1 MAIDVRPTKPEEY
14 RAASN
19 AVATA
24 LMFPP
29 HDDESWERSQAS
41 WDESSSVSA
50 WDVDRCVGHASQ
62 FFVDTTVPGGGLV
75 LTGAVTRV
83 GVLPTH
89 RRRRV
94 ATSLMEAMIADA
106 SAHEAVLMSL
116 RASEA
121 VIYGRYG
128 FGVAGESTEAAIETA
143 RARPLSGAASGGSI
157 RLLRADEIHATVR
170 PIYERAAHRRPGI
183 VSRPES
189 WWERYLRDAVTGTK
203 SSYVVVHVDGH
214 GTPDGYAHYDV
225 AWNED
230 GSSGGRGD
238 VHDIFGTT
246 DAVELALW
254 AYLVDMDLVRT
265 WKAEE
270 RPLDDVLRAAVADRR
285 AYSTK
290 SVDDEQW
297 VRIVD
302 VDAALAARTYND
314 ANGSV
319 SIAVTDRLVAG
330 NNGVWAVDASGAQRT
345 HDEGD
350 LVADI
355 SALSAAYLGGT
366 AWHTLAAA
374 GAVDVRNEK
383 AIAIADNLFASRP
396 LPFSGS
402 FF

>member
-1 MAIDVRPTKPEEY
+1 MAIEVRATQPDEY

-19 AVATA
+19 TVATA
-24 LMFPP
+24 LMFPA
-29 HDDESWERSQAS
+29 HDDESWERSRAS

-50 WDVDRCVGHASQ
+50 WDGDRCVGHASQ
-62 FFVDTTVPGGGLV
+62 FFVDTTVPGGGRV

-106 SAHEAVLMSL
+106 IAHDAVLMSL

-128 FGVAGESTEAAIETA
+128 FGVAGEYTEAAIETA
-143 RARPLSGAASGGSI
+143 RARPLSGGASGGSV
-157 RLLRADEIHATVR
+157 RLLRPDEIHDTVR

-203 SSYVVVHVDGH
+203 SSYVVVHVDDH

-225 AWNED
+225 AWNDD
-230 GSSGGRGD
+230 GSSGGKGD
-238 VHDIFGTT
+238 VHDIFATS
-246 DAVELALW
+246 DAAELALW
-254 AYLVDMDLVRT
+254 AYLVDMDLIRT
-265 WKAEE
+265 WKVEE

-302 VDAALAARTYND
+302 VDAALGARTYND
-314 ANGSV
+314 AIGSV
-319 SIAVTDRLVAG
+319 TIAVNDALIAA
-330 NNGVWAVDASGAQRT
+330 NNGVWTVDAGGAQRT

-350 LVADI
+350 LDVDI

-366 AWHTLAAA
+366 AWHTLAAV
-374 GAVDVRNEK
+374 GAVEARNEK